1 VIGRHLLIPSA
12 LLSAAVVAAAL
23 LLFKSTTVAQVSI
36 RWAPNA
42 PETNKIAI
50 EVVGL
55 NSTQI
60 RQLGRAKWSN
70 DQWHRLLSVQVDHE
84 DTTQLFL
91 PDMLGS
97 YTISNQTLRFDPQ
110 FPLQPGIRYRA
121 IFRPQNLPGGA
132 SDKPLVSTFA
142 MPAITPTT
150 LASVVEIFPS
160 TDQVP
165 ENLLKFYVF
174 FSAPMSRGNIY
185 DFIHLRDSS
194 GKEVE
199 LPFLQIDEELWNAE
213 MTRLTL
219 FIDPGRIKRGVKP
232 LEEVGPALEAGKK
245 YQLVID
251 QQWKDATGHPLKDM
265 FAKTFSVGP
274 PDRTPVDP
282 KQWKIEV
289 PKPQTRDPLAI
300 TFPEP
305 MDYALASRMIYIV
318 RDSGESVR
326 GTNTLRDREQSWFF
340 APETAWA
347 SGKYAVA
354 VQTTIED
361 LAGNNIGKLFEVD
374 LFEGVKQRFTN
385 SVFKLPFEVR

>member
-1 VIGRHLLIPSA
+1 MIGRCLLVPPAS
-12 LLSAAVVAAAL
+12 LSAAVVVAAL
-23 LLFKSTTVAQVSI
+23 LLFEPPAPAQVSI
-36 RWAPNA
+36 RWTPK
-42 PETNKIAI
+42 PIETNRIAV

-55 NSTQI
+55 NSTQVAHL
-60 RQLGRAKWSN
+60 RRAQWSN

-97 YTISNQTLRFDPQ
+97 YTISNQTPRFNPQ

-132 SDKPLVSTFA
+132 SDKPLVSTFTV
-142 MPAITPTT
+142 PAITPTT
-150 LASVVEIFPS
+150 LASVIQIFPS

-165 ENLLKFYVF
+165 ENLLKFYVC
-174 FSAPMSRGNIY
+174 FSGPMSRGNIY
-185 DFIHLRDSS
+185 DYIHLRDSF

-199 LPFLQIDEELWNAE
+199 LPFLQIDEELWNAD

-219 FIDPGRIKRGVKP
+219 FIDPGRIKRGVRP

-245 YQLVID
+245 YQLIID
-251 QQWKDATGHPLKDM
+251 RQWKDATGHPLKEM
-265 FAKTFSVGP
+265 FTKTFSVGP

-282 KQWKIEV
+282 KEWKIEI

-300 TFPEP
+300 TFPKP
-305 MDYALASRMIYIV
+305 MDYALASRMIHIV
-318 RDSGESVR
+318 RDSGESLR
-326 GTNTLRDREQSWFF
+326 GTNSLVNHEQRWLF
-340 APETAWA
+340 ASDAPWA
-347 SGKYAVA
+347 VSKYVVA

-374 LFEGVKQRFTN
+374 LFEGVKGRFTN
-385 SVFKLPFEVR
+385 SVVKLPFEVR